1 MFWPVARLLSG
12 GTVGPVRQHI
22 SSLCI
27 DFPPCCVRRPVRG
40 CPRQPVWW
48 GGTWGSGRGRRFLAI
63 AEPRAVPAGEAE
75 RREIWTAFPRWGLS
89 GSIYPASA

>member
-12 GTVGPVRQHI
+12 GTVRPVRQHI

-27 DFPPCCVRRPVRG
+27 DFPPCCVRRLVRG
-40 CPRQPVWW
+40 CPRQPVWR

-63 AEPRAVPAGEAE
+63 AEPRAA
-75 RREIWTAFPRWGLS
+75 RRPSVSVL
-89 GSIYPASA
+89 ASLRVQDGDDT